1 MLLCQELR
9 DSSIALSGPIDAAT
23 VVQTLQLEGLQYPAT
38 EAVSALNSLSRK
50 IGLMDGA
57 ENKK

>member
-1 MLLCQELR
+1 MLLCQELQ

-38 EAVSALNSLSRK
+38 EVVSALNSLSRE